1 MTKPCSRLLQGFMS
15 FNIALMS
22 FVIQL
27 VILSSITPIGHDI
40 IKAKVISRKEEKTM
54 YLLLLIIIY
63 ISFISLGL
71 PDSMLG
77 STWPTVYEDINVP
90 ISYAGVISMIISFG
104 TIVSSLFS
112 DKLIKKLGTGLI
124 MITSVFLTAIA
135 LFGFSVSNSFLLMC
149 IMSIPLGLG
158 GGSVDAALNNYI
170 ALHYKARHMNWLHC
184 FWGLGASIGP
194 VVVSYWLVSGNWKMG
209 YRIISII
216 QFTLVAILVFSI
228 PLWKKVAS
236 KDKLNKEVRVKAE
249 KITIK
254 RLIALPGAKAAL
266 FSFFCYCSIEATTG
280 LWGSSYLVITKNI
293 NADTAARWISIFY
306 FGITLGRFL
315 SGFIT
320 IKLNQKQ
327 MVRLGIV
334 ILAIGIALLFI
345 PAKAVLLLPG
355 LFMIGLG
362 CAPIFP
368 SLLHETPENF
378 GSQYSQSIMGVQ
390 MASAYIGS
398 TFIPPVFGYLARH
411 VGYDLFPYFISV
423 ILIVMLVMVEKLH
436 KRVNQ
441 EKILRASD
449 CPTE

>member
-1 MTKPCSRLLQGFMS
+1 
-15 FNIALMS
+15 
-22 FVIQL
+22 
-27 VILSSITPIGHDI
+27 
-40 IKAKVISRKEEKTM
+40 M

-77 STWPTVYEDINVP
+77 STWPTIYKDINVP
-90 ISYAGVISMIISFG
+90 ISYAGMISMIISFG

-149 IMSIPLGLG
+149 IISIPLGLG

-216 QFTLVAILVFSI
+216 QFILVAILVFSI

-236 KDKLNKEVRVKAE
+236 KDKLNKEVRVKGE

-254 RLIALPGAKAAL
+254 RLIVLPGAKTAL
-266 FSFFCYCSIEATTG
+266 VGFFCYCSLEATAG
-280 LWGSSYLVITKNI
+280 LWGSSYLVIAKNI

-306 FGITLGRFL
+306 FGITLGRFI

-327 MVRLGIV
+327 MIRLGIV
-334 ILAIGIALLFI
+334 ILAIGVVLLFI
-345 PAKAVLLLPG
+345 PFKATLLLPG

-362 CAPIFP
+362 CAPIYP

-378 GSQYSQSIMGVQ
+378 GTRYSQSIMGIQ
-390 MASAYIGS
+390 MACAYIGS
-398 TFIPPVFGYLARH
+398 TFMPPVFGLLARY
-411 VGYDLFPYFISV
+411 VGYDLFPYYIGV
-423 ILIVMLVMVEKLH
+423 ILILLFVMVEKLH
-436 KRVNQ
+436 KRVIK
-441 EKILRASD
+441 EKLLHARD

>member
-1 MTKPCSRLLQGFMS
+1 
-15 FNIALMS
+15 
-22 FVIQL
+22 
-27 VILSSITPIGHDI
+27 
-40 IKAKVISRKEEKTM
+40 M

-77 STWPTVYEDINVP
+77 STWPTIYKDINVP
-90 ISYAGVISMIISFG
+90 ISYAGMISMIISFG

-149 IMSIPLGLG
+149 IISIPLGLG

-236 KDKLNKEVRVKAE
+236 KDKLNKEVRVIGE

-254 RLIALPGAKAAL
+254 RLIALPGAKTAL
-266 FSFFCYCSIEATTG
+266 VGFFCYCSLEATAG
-280 LWGSSYLVITKNI
+280 LWGSSYLVIAKNI

-306 FGITLGRFL
+306 FGITLGRFI

-327 MVRLGIV
+327 MIRLGIV
-334 ILAIGIALLFI
+334 ILAIGVVLLFI
-345 PAKAVLLLPG
+345 PFKAILLLPG

-362 CAPIFP
+362 CAPIYP

-378 GSQYSQSIMGVQ
+378 GTQYSQSIMGIQ
-390 MASAYIGS
+390 MACAYIGS
-398 TFIPPVFGYLARH
+398 TFMPPVFGLLARY
-411 VGYDLFPYFISV
+411 VGYDLFPYYIGV
-423 ILIVMLVMVEKLH
+423 ILILLFVMVEKLH
-436 KRVNQ
+436 KRVIK
-441 EKILRASD
+441 EKLLHARD